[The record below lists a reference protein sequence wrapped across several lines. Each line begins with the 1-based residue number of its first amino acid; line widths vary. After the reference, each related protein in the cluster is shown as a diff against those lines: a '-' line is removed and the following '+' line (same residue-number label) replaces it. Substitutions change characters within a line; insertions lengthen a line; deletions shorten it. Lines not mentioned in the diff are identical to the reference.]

1 MDPCEILATELVSA
15 GFGLGGAPWG
25 IRLRAGFCHL
35 KAIRIAFCLMFRA
48 AGHPYLRG

>member
-25 IRLRAGFCHL
+25 IRLPGWLLSSESDTHCILSHV
-35 KAIRIAFCLMFRA
+35 
-48 AGHPYLRG
+48 